1 MNSPPRLKAI
11 PAGNADN
18 LALVYDQKTRAS
30 LSRKIAL
37 LLPWPEAGEPK
48 KEPVEWPEETEA
60 LFGTWGMPP
69 LTPEV
74 LERLPNLKVL
84 FYGAGSVKSLLS
96 DQFYRKGIRV
106 FTGAQGNAVPVA
118 EYALAQILLHLKGIS
133 HLRVRSRADWRHCDA
148 TSRHAYPGNYRS
160 RIGLVSYGAIARIL
174 RDRLRAFDH
183 EVFVWDPYL
192 SREEAD
198 REEIVL
204 VSRETL
210 FRDCH
215 AVSIHTPLLKETRGM
230 LGYEEILSMRRG
242 GILINTSRG
251 AVFDQHGLARALAER
266 PDLVAVL
273 DVLEKEP
280 PEENDP
286 ILALPNVH
294 ITPHVAG
301 SMGPECA
308 RIGSL
313 MDQACEDYLVR
324 RPSPLE
330 VRREDLHRMA

>member
-1 MNSPPRLKAI
+1 MNSPKRLKAI

-18 LALVYDQKTRAS
+18 LVLVYDKDTQGS
-30 LSRKIAL
+30 LSRKVAF
-37 LLPWPEAGEPK
+37 LLPWPEPGEAK
-48 KEPVEWPEETEA
+48 RQPVDWPEETEA

-69 LTPEV
+69 LTAEV

-84 FYGAGSVKSLLS
+84 FYGAGSVKALLS
-96 DQFYRKGIRV
+96 EEFFRRGIRL
-106 FTGAQGNAVPVA
+106 FTGARGNAVPVA

-133 HLRVRSRADWRHCDA
+133 HLRVRSRADWQHCDA
-148 TSRHAYPGNYRS
+148 TNRHAYPGNYRS
-160 RIGLVSYGAIARIL
+160 RVGLVSYGAIARIL

-183 EVFVWDPYL
+183 EVLVWDPYL
-192 SREEAD
+192 SREEAKKEEVELVD
-198 REEIVL
+198 RGA
-204 VSRETL
+204 L

-215 AVSIHTPLLKETRGM
+215 AVSIHTPLLKETRAM
-230 LGYEEILSMRRG
+230 LGYEDILSMRRG

-251 AVFDQHGLARALAER
+251 AVFDQHGLTRALSER

-286 ILALPNVH
+286 IFALPNVH

-313 MDQACEDYLVR
+313 MEQAFDDYLAG

-330 VRREDLHRMA
+330 VRGNDLARMA